1 MTTQQLTQNLNKAKA
16 DYAALVASI
25 TINDQVNGNQV
36 KESAIDLAMD
46 EIERLQMT
54 LSVRQ
59 QAAEIE
65 R

>member
-1 MTTQQLTQNLNKAKA
+1 MTTQQVTNKLNKAKSN
-16 DYAALVASI
+16 YAALVASI
-25 TINDQVNGNQV
+25 TIDDQINGNQV

-59 QAAEIE
+59 KAAKIE